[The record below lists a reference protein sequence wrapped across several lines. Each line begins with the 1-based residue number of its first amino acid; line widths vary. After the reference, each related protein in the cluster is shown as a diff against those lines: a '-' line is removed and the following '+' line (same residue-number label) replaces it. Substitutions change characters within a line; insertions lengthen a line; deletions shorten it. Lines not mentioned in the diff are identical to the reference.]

1 MKPISEIINSELV
14 RLTSYNATVN
24 NISMLVDQCESLV
37 DNTNNEMELILL
49 ADQIWNVY
57 LMLDEVRQ
65 MVFNCDLE
73 LDLEDEEDIHELRSA
88 VVQVSKK
95 TLELHTKASRK
106 ATNILFERVDRTL
119 ERGKMLLEQLKKQ

>member
-37 DNTNNEMELILL
+37 DNTNNEMELRILT
-49 ADQIWNVY
+49 DQIWNVY

-65 MVFNCDLE
+65 MVFNYDLE
-73 LDLEDEEDIHELRSA
+73 HDLEDEEDIYELRSA
-88 VVQVSKK
+88 VVQVNRK
-95 TLELHTKASRK
+95 TLELHSKASRK
-106 ATNILFERVDRTL
+106 ATNALFERVDRTL
-119 ERGKMLLEQLKKQ
+119 ERGKMLLEELKQY